1 MECLDGLRGVLAV
14 YVLLG
19 HLAPFAT
26 LPSWLIHPFSHGEA
40 AVNVFF
46 ILSGMVIVQS
56 LESFHWHAP
65 SFLIARV
72 ARTYPV
78 YLAMFAL
85 AVIALALPGDI
96 TGLSWLPPDS
106 LARDI
111 WSDGWPSAWPIEIAT
126 HLTMTHGLLPNGMVP
141 GGWISFLG
149 AAWSL
154 STEWQFYV
162 LAMWLGVWTGPRRMA
177 EAFLLLSAV
186 GLLWQAFAPPQWVF
200 SRAFLPNNAQFFALG
215 IASAALARGDTPRRY
230 ALVLLAT
237 LATCAVER
245 RGVKLL
251 PPLVWT
257 LCLAVQLHPEARLLA
272 PLARV
277 LRSRLLLSLGALSYC
292 IYMVN
297 EPVHRLLG
305 LLLARIVAGDG
316 ALFTMLWLPGAVC
329 LPLLLSMAMHRWI
342 ETPALRWGRA
352 RARSMAAAEP
362 PPLPPPADPIREPTA
377 AVRR

>member
-177 EAFLLLSAV
+177 EAFLLLSAA

-200 SRAFLPNNAQFFALG
+200 SRAFLPNKAQFFALG